1 MIQTTNIRRALD
13 RLMRHPMLR
22 DVPFEAVVEHTVDFI
37 SLLGVPALYT
47 EKTAKIEVKDWQ
59 GELPCDFERMIQV
72 RDAAVT
78 RKGCGGPSLPGATY
92 RASDYS
98 FHMSEDHLAAGGFS
112 HTYKIQGRMIYT
124 SVRETVLEIAYRA
137 FAIDDE
143 GYPLIPDNP
152 VFLRG
157 LEAYIKKKCFEYLL
171 DEGKIPMNVMERTDR
186 EYAWAVGAAQSEFSR
201 LSLDEAES
209 LFNSF
214 KSLLP
219 RTHEHWKG
227 FFTNGAR
234 EHWRTHNG

>member
-1 MIQTTNIRRALD
+1 
-13 RLMRHPMLR
+13 
-22 DVPFEAVVEHTVDFI
+22 
-37 SLLGVPALYT
+37 
-47 EKTAKIEVKDWQ
+47 
-59 GELPCDFERMIQV
+59 
-72 RDAAVT
+72 
-78 RKGCGGPSLPGATY
+78 
-92 RASDYS
+92 
-98 FHMSEDHLAAGGFS
+98 
-112 HTYKIQGRMIYT
+112 MIYT

-137 FAIDDE
+137 FAVDDE